1 MKRLTSRSRGRVL
14 AAVAIATL
22 ANSASG
28 AESAGPGYFRMKL
41 VKVVD
46 RRGFEKPLTAVTLLV
61 PTDWSF
67 QGDVKYDPRNACTA
81 TLAEVTFRAASPDG
95 RTAVELFP
103 MAAWNWSDDP
113 MTRQFMERDLQTR
126 AQYGTRGCP
135 IGPPLPAQ
143 DYVTR
148 YVVGRAR
155 PGSRV
160 TGTEA
165 DADAASLAA
174 QLVRQAEAESAKVGL
189 PTQIRADTVRVRVEY
204 ERQGQPEEEWFTAI
218 TFARGTP
225 MPTFNT
231 MTGQMGQAMS
241 YACGA
246 EYVFGAAAPKG
257 KLASSEK
264 LFRAIVGS
272 VRVAPEW
279 QARVQQ
285 AQLNIHAIELKGAAD
300 RSRII
305 AKSAEDTSRIIDE
318 TYQRRQAS
326 QDRIGEQW
334 SQVRRGVET
343 YRNPG
348 TGETVELSNQYG
360 NAWSNGKNEYLL
372 SDSPGFDPN
381 TVSRENWT
389 RLERAQPGR

>member
-1 MKRLTSRSRGRVL
+1 MRRTAGGSWGRAFVIL
-14 AAVAIATL
+14 AL
-22 ANSASG
+22 AMPGTPARG
-28 AESAGPGYFRMKL
+28 AEPVGPAYLRMKL
-41 VKVVD
+41 VKVLD
-46 RRGFEKPLTAVTLLV
+46 RRGFEKPMTAVTLLV
-61 PTDWSF
+61 PTDWTF
-67 QGDVKYDPRNACTA
+67 QGDVKYDPRNGCTA

-103 MAAWNWSDDP
+103 MAAWTWSDDP

-126 AQYGTRGCP
+126 AQFGMRGCP
-135 IGPPLPAQ
+135 VSPPLSAQ
-143 DYVTR
+143 EYLASHLVPR
-148 YVVGRAR
+148 VR

-160 TGTEA
+160 TGAEA
-165 DADAASLAA
+165 DADVANLAA
-174 QLVRQAEAESAKVGL
+174 QLVRQAQEESAQAGL
-189 PTQIRADTVRVRVEY
+189 PTQVRADTVRLRVEH
-204 ERQGQPEEEWFTAI
+204 EREGQPGEEWFTGI

-225 MPTFNT
+225 MPTFNP

-241 YACGA
+241 YSCGA

-257 KLASSEK
+257 KLAASEK

-285 AQLNIHAIELKGAAD
+285 AQLNIQATEVKGAVD

-326 QDRIGEQW
+326 QDRISQQW

-343 YRNPG
+343 FRNPG

-372 SDSPGFDPN
+372 SDTPGFDPN
-381 TVSRENWT
+381 TVSSENWT
-389 RLERAQPGR
+389 RLERSQPGH